1 VYLRAIQGPQ
11 NARRNVAQETREQVE
26 LRDYQFHR
34 LEAYKKQRQQ
44 NRLVKMGSW
53 PKGEDSSSS
62 SSFGSVNANDDG
74 LLIND
79 PEHPSSMFSFHDWV
93 LSHHRSGAGASQHL
107 HQATV

>member
-1 VYLRAIQGPQ
+1 M
-11 NARRNVAQETREQVE
+11 E

-44 NRLVKMGSW
+44 NRLVKMGTW

-93 LSHHRSGAGASQHL
+93 LSQQIKRSLGHLVSSGAGASQHS